1 MDLRFSAEDDAFRA
15 TVRAW
20 LDAQLGGEF
29 RHLRGKGGPGHEH
42 EHVEGRL
49 AWERALGAAGW
60 VGLGWPKAAGGRGL
74 PLLHQVIFHEEY
86 ARARGPGRIGHIGEN
101 LLAPTI
107 AAMGTEAQQR
117 RFLPAI
123 ARGEELWCQGYSEP
137 GAGSDLAGVQTRAEL
152 RAGHWHLTGQKIWTS
167 HAAISDW
174 CFVVCRTDP
183 RSARHAGLSYLLV
196 PMRQPGITVRPIRQL
211 TGTAEFCEVFFDG
224 ARCPED
230 HVVGAPGD
238 GWRVAMATLSFERG
252 ASTLGQQIG
261 FAAELEA
268 ILAAARANGAD
279 RDAGLRRRL
288 ADAWIGLQVMRWNAL
303 RMLAHGARG
312 ELPREALMS
321 KLYWATWHRALG
333 ELAMD
338 VLGPDAEIGAEIGA
352 EIDPEAAAGGGG
364 AYSLTPLQETFL
376 FSRADTIYA
385 GSNEIQ
391 KNIIA
396 TRALGLPR
404 GT

>member
-1 MDLRFSAEDDAFRA
+1 MDLRFSADDEAFRA

-20 LDAQLGGEF
+20 LDTQLGGEF

-49 AWERALGAAGW
+49 GWERALGAAGW
-60 VGLGWPKAAGGRGL
+60 IGLGWPQSAGGRGL

-86 ARARGPGRIGHIGEN
+86 ARAQGPGRIGHIGEN

-152 RAGHWHLTGQKIWTS
+152 INGRWHVTGQKIWTS

-174 CFVVCRTDP
+174 CFVLCRTDP
-183 RSARHAGLSYLLV
+183 KTTRHAGLSYLLV
-196 PMRQPGITVRPIRQL
+196 PMRQGGITVRPIRQL
-211 TGTAEFCEVFFDG
+211 TGTSEFCEVFFDD

-230 HVVGAPGD
+230 HLVGAPGD
-238 GWRVAMATLSFERG
+238 GWKVAMATLSFERG

-261 FAAELEA
+261 FAGELDQ

-279 RDAGLRRRL
+279 RDATIRQRL

-303 RMLAHGARG
+303 RMLGHGERG

-321 KLYWATWHRALG
+321 KLYWASWHKQLG

-338 VLGPDAEIGAEIGA
+338 VLGPEAEI
-352 EIDPEAAAGGGG
+352 AAG
-364 AYSLTPLQETFL
+364 APYELTPLQETFL

-396 TRALGLPR
+396 QRALGLPR
-404 GT
+404 GG